1 MTNELQSNSFTKG
14 EVIEPAETVRDSGD
28 SIIQLLWAPARR
40 PTHLEND
47 PISMNHALL

>member
-1 MTNELQSNSFTKG
+1 MTNELLSNSFTKG

-28 SIIQLLWAPARR
+28 SIMQLLLGSR

-47 PISMNHALL
+47 PISMDHALL